1 MCGGAEKADEP
12 GYFFEPTVFDN
23 VTEEM
28 KIMSEETFGPIAPIT
43 VFEDEEEVIKAANNT
58 PYGLAA
64 YVYTRDISR
73 AVRVSEGLE
82 FGIVGLNDAMP
93 GTAQAPFGGVK
104 ESGYGREGG
113 HQGIREYL
121 EEKYISLGI

>member
-1 MCGGAEKADEP
+1 MCGGAEKADEQ
-12 GYFFEPTVFDN
+12 GYFFEPTVLDN